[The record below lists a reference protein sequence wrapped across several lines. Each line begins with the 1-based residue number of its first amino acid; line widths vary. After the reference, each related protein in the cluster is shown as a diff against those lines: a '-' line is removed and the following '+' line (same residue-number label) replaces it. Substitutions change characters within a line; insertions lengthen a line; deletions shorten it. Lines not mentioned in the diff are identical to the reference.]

1 MTSVARL
8 LTILHKLET
17 FHRAL
22 GPKIYRHQILLH
34 SYQNQQRFLCSFCL
48 VIPRLEY
55 STSKALSKKADLAN
69 KDEKPP
75 KKKVSTISKD
85 EKTVQVFDE
94 SGLFVGKQKFWK
106 AKADAAKKN
115 LRLLEMTG
123 SARSK
128 KKDKTEAED
137 ESESA
142 EILSYKL
149 VSVDKFIENLNE
161 VKTQKAKVS
170 KLSQIVIKSNVD
182 KGGLDIKV
190 NQIKDILMKK
200 GKLKIVIQST
210 SNNGVSMTAV
220 DQIERIFLQF
230 SMK

>member
-1 MTSVARL
+1 MTSVARF
-8 LTILHKLET
+8 LTFLHKLEI
-17 FHRAL
+17 FPRAF

-34 SYQNQQRFLCSFCL
+34 SYQNQQRFLCSFCV

-55 STSKALSKKADLAN
+55 STSKALSKKPDLAN
-69 KDEKPP
+69 KDEKAP
-75 KKKVSTISKD
+75 KKKAPPIPKD

-115 LRLLEMTG
+115 LRLLEMNG

-128 KKDKTEAED
+128 KKVKTETDD
-137 ESESA
+137 ESEST

-149 VSVDKFIENLNE
+149 VSVDKFMENLNE

-182 KGGLDIKV
+182 KGGMDIKV

-210 SNNGVSMTAV
+210 SNNGVSITTV
-220 DQIERIFLQF
+220 DQKWRVFCDTCI
-230 SMK
+230 